1 MTPPRPVSYVVT
13 ATLPSETLALEY
25 VAWLLGGHTR
35 QVVAGG
41 ASRAEVVHLTDPA
54 SPPRVQAR
62 YVFPSRAALDRYLSE
77 FAPALGAEGIAR
89 WGDRVSFVREVGE
102 IVGG

>member
-1 MTPPRPVSYVVT
+1 MTSSRPVSYVVT

-25 VAWLLGGHTR
+25 AAWLLGGHTQ

-41 ASRAEVVHLTDPA
+41 ASRAEVIHITDPA
-54 SPPRVQAR
+54 SPQRVQAR
-62 YVFPSRAALDRYLSE
+62 YVFPNRAALNRYLSE
-77 FAPALGAEGIAR
+77 FAPALRAEGIAK